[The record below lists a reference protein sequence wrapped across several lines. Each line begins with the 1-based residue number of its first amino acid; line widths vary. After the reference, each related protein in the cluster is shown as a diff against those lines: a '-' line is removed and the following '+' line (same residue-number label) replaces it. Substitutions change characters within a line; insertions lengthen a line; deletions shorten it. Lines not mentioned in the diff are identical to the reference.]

1 MKTHTAK
8 SRSATTMYSNVD
20 ELHKLLR
27 EKSQLPNGIFIKL
40 QFRTGQKAVVL
51 EARTVVSLWHG
62 L

>member
-1 MKTHTAK
+1 MKFDT
-8 SRSATTMYSNVD
+8 YSNVD